1 MIHFAASPARVGPP
15 GARPE
20 AHKKSNIDTCVY
32 GALPRALWGDVK
44 FTCDNDG

>member
-1 MIHFAASPARVGPP
+1 MIHLSPRRPP
-15 GARPE
+15 GWTAGARPE
-20 AHKKSNIDTCVY
+20 AEKSNIDTCVY